1 MPKRK
6 AQAVAMPNKASI
18 RQICRSAMALLCAAL
33 MFTLSMPALA
43 ELTTDLKPTAQ
54 SAVLLERS
62 TRMVLYGSNAHKKLP
77 MASTTKIMTA
87 LIAIENG
94 RLDDIVTVP
103 KEAYGVEGS
112 SMYLM
117 LGEKVSLLDL
127 LYGLMVNSGNDA
139 AIAIAIH
146 IGGNVEGFTELMNK
160 RAEKLGLTNT
170 HFVTPNGLHDKEHYT
185 TAYDL
190 AVIACEAMNNEI
202 FRQLASTSYYTTQTG
217 EVKRYLK
224 SKNKLLWQ
232 YEGSTGIKTGYTKAA
247 GKCLVFSA
255 ERDGMETVG
264 VVLNSA
270 DIFDDASKILD
281 YGFSSYKMSV
291 LVSKGEVVAIAEV
304 TNGRKR
310 LLELAAKED
319 IMSPVSV
326 SDGMRLRPRAVYEKE
341 LQAPIE
347 QGLTLGRLE
356 LYDGERLVAVVP
368 LVAAENI
375 AGLTLKDF
383 IKTVVGLW

>member
-1 MPKRK
+1 
-6 AQAVAMPNKASI
+6 MPNKASM
-18 RQICRSAMALLCAAL
+18 RQICRSAMVLLCAAL

-62 TRMVLYGSNAHKKLP
+62 TRMVLYGSNAHEKLP

-232 YEGSTGIKTGYTKAA
+232 YEGSTGIKTGYTKAS

-368 LVAAENI
+368 LVAAESI